1 MSDTL
6 IFLLSLAITSC
17 LLFLA
22 VYFVIMLSDLE
33 CDYLNS
39 KSCCQRLNRF
49 VKPEIIVHCFL
60 SLSLLLS
67 WHYVM
72 FIVFTAPFS
81 GFLIYKFVKLPP
93 DSMGMYDP
101 TEIRNRGKLQTATK
115 ETFIKLGY
123 HLCMFFIYLY
133 YTVYTLLA
141 GA

>member
-1 MSDTL
+1 MLDTF
-6 IFLLSLAITSC
+6 IFLLALAITSC

-49 VKPEIIVHCFL
+49 VKPEIISHAVL
-60 SLSLLLS
+60 SLSMILS

-72 FIVFTAPFS
+72 FIVFAAPFS
-81 GFLIYKFVKLPP
+81 AFLIHKFVTLPP
-93 DSMGMYDP
+93 DAMGMYDP
-101 TEIRNRGKLQTATK
+101 AEIRNKGKLQTATR

-133 YTVYTLLA
+133 YTVYTLIA
-141 GA
+141 GD